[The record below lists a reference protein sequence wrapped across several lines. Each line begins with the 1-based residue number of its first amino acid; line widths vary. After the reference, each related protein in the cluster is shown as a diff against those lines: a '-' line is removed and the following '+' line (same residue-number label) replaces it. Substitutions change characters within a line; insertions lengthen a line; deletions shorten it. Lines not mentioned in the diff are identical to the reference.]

1 MHCRV
6 LVLASSSYA
15 SECEECL
22 TMNVCDAA
30 LTLYRGLSAR
40 WVEYEST
47 RVCLDLVEDEVD
59 GRKESG
65 RERWAL
71 SV

>member
-1 MHCRV
+1 
-6 LVLASSSYA
+6 
-15 SECEECL
+15 
-22 TMNVCDAA
+22 MNVCDAA

-59 GRKESG
+59 GKESG

-71 SV
+71 RV